1 VAGPFATKLL
11 ADFGADVLKIE
22 APEGDPA
29 RRTEPMLGDASDG
42 EHSALFLHLNTSK
55 RSVTLDVTS
64 LEGAA
69 EIARLAADADV
80 VIEDFEP
87 GRAEAWGWGW
97 GTLTE
102 GRADLVMASISPY
115 GQTGPYRD
123 YLGSELTLQAIGG
136 PMIQTGHLDRE
147 PVKLAGQV
155 AHYHAGVAASLAI
168 LLARRRVEAGGP
180 GDYIDLAVYECQA
193 GFRDRRTIA
202 LTAAAYTG
210 RDSGR
215 PGTGFAVGSGVRPCA
230 DGYINLLG
238 MLNREQ
244 FLDMIGRPELLQHPE
259 IDAPRN
265 AFPQAL
271 ADEIETSYL
280 EWSLS
285 HTASE
290 ILHEAQGRRILCGA
304 VFSIGDLV
312 ADSQYRDRGFWETV
326 DHPSTGPAEYA
337 GSPFRMS
344 ASPRPTARRAPLLG
358 EHNDD
363 RDWQPRED
371 LPTTAGSATTPP
383 LRPLEGVRVADITV
397 VWAGP
402 HVTQLLGEWGAEV
415 IRVEPV
421 NRIQPVTRGAES
433 IVTRTVGQAIA
444 GQPGQNLLTVYP
456 DFDPGHDPWNRNASF
471 NSHARNKLSM
481 TADIMSPEGRE
492 AFLRLI
498 EECDVFVE
506 NNVPETIEKA
516 GIGWEELRRV
526 NPRLIMVRMPG
537 YGLTGPY
544 KNFRAFGTHVE
555 SMVGFHALRGYP
567 DATPD
572 YAGNALTPD
581 GIAGVMGAVAVM
593 MGLRHRDR
601 TGEGQLIE
609 MPLVEAFLPVIGE
622 YILDYTVNGHAAGPQ
637 GNTHPTHVPHNVY
650 PCTGEDRWIAI
661 DVETDEEFAAL
672 ARVLERSDLAAD
684 ARYATVQARR
694 EHSAELDA
702 ALRALTQ
709 NRDAELLF
717 HALQAAGVCAAPTHS
732 ATQALADPQLN
743 DRGFFRELTV
753 PGVGSHRYPGMVF
766 KLANTPDDI
775 RLPPPLL
782 GEHNEAIYL
791 DLLGYSREEYDS
803 LVERGLV
810 GTRYP
815 DHLLPVLGQR
825 N

>member
-1 VAGPFATKLL
+1 MAGPFATKLL
-11 ADFGADVLKIE
+11 ADFGADVLKVE
-22 APEGDPA
+22 PAEGDPA
-29 RRTEPMLGDASDG
+29 RRTEPMLGEASDIEG
-42 EHSALFLHLNTSK
+42 SALFLHLNTNK

-64 LEGAA
+64 SEGAA
-69 EIARLAADADV
+69 EITRLAAGADV
-80 VIEDFEP
+80 VVEDFAPRLTET
-87 GRAEAWGWGW
+87 WGWGW
-97 GTLTE
+97 DTLSE
-102 GRADLVMASISPY
+102 GRADLVMASITAY

-123 YLGSELTLQAIGG
+123 YRGSELTLQAIGG
-136 PMIQTGHLDRE
+136 PMIQTGNVDRE
-147 PVKLAGQV
+147 PLKLAGQL
-155 AHYHAGVAASLAI
+155 AHYHAGVVASLAI
-168 LLARRRVEAGGP
+168 LLARRCVDAGGP

-210 RDSGR
+210 RDSRR
-215 PGTGFAVGSGVRPCA
+215 PAAGGTIGSGVRPCA

-238 MLNREQ
+238 MRNREQ
-244 FLDMIGRPELLQHPE
+244 FLDMIGRPDLLEHPE
-259 IDAPRN
+259 IDGPVR

-271 ADEIETSYL
+271 ADDIEASYL
-280 EWSLS
+280 KWSLS
-285 HTASE
+285 PHTASE
-290 ILHEAQGRRILCGA
+290 ILQEAQSRRILCGA
-304 VFSIGDLV
+304 IFSIDDLL
-312 ADSQYRDRGFWETV
+312 ADAHYRGRGFWETI
-326 DHPSTGPAEYA
+326 DHPTTGPAEYA

-344 ASPRPTARRAPLLG
+344 ASPRPAARRAPLLG
-358 EHNDD
+358 EHND
-363 RDWQPRED
+363 RNDWQPRVD
-371 LPTTAGSATTPP
+371 APTNPGSTAAPP
-383 LRPLEGVRVADITV
+383 VRPLEGVRIADITV

-433 IVTRTVGQAIA
+433 VVTREVAEAIA
-444 GQPGQNLLTVYP
+444 RQGGQMLALYP
-456 DFDPGHDPWNRNASF
+456 DFDPGRDPWNRNASF

-481 TADIMSPEGRE
+481 TADIMSPDGRE

-498 EECDVFVE
+498 EQCDVFVE

-516 GIGWEELRRV
+516 GITWEELRQV
-526 NPRLIMVRMPG
+526 NPRLIMLRMPG

-544 KNFRAFGTHVE
+544 KNFRVFGTHVE
-555 SMVGFHALRGYP
+555 GMVGFHALRGYL

-572 YAGNALTPD
+572 HSGNALTPD
-581 GIAGVMGAVAVM
+581 GVAGVMGAVAVM
-593 MGLRHRDR
+593 MALRHRDR

-609 MPLVEAFLPVIGE
+609 MPLAEAFLPVIGE

-637 GNTHPTHVPHNVY
+637 GNTHPTHAPHNVY
-650 PCTGEDRWIAI
+650 RCTGDDRWIAI
-661 DVETDEEFAAL
+661 DVATDEEFLAL
-672 ARVLERSDLAAD
+672 LRVLESQDLAAD
-684 ARYATVQARR
+684 ARYATVEARR
-694 EHSAELDA
+694 EHSAELNA
-702 ALRALTQ
+702 ALGALTQ
-709 NRDAELLF
+709 DRDAEVLF

-743 DRGFFRELTV
+743 ERGFFRELTM
-753 PGVGSHRYPGMVF
+753 PGVGSHRYPGMMF
-766 KLANTPDDI
+766 KLARTPDEI

-815 DHLLPVLGQR
+815 DHLVPLLSR
-825 N
+825 RD